1 MQSPKEATV
10 WASDKISANYT
21 ANQMKY
27 ALNGFF
33 NPGAR
38 TGSSISVALEMTDS
52 AGVVTTNASLSKKNV
67 YTIKLTRRITGFS
80 FTTATVVTYGTISS
94 TVTVK
99 GPSDPASIASSAPLA
114 GKYIL
119 KCTDSA
125 GVVYKLTPQ
134 PLTQWDRGM

>member
-1 MQSPKEATV
+1 
-10 WASDKISANYT
+10 
-21 ANQMKY
+21 MKT

-114 GKYIL
+114 GKYTL